1 MLSEM
6 KLATRRTT
14 VNGTQGQ
21 VVPMT
26 LPARD
31 TRRGSRTVR
40 ILFLLNPGIHRNRVL
55 WAMIIS
61 DRGGRKMT
69 RTTALLVLLVA
80 AALEAGGDAIV
91 RIGLQANVLWQRAAM
106 FALGAIVL
114 FAYGWTVNAPPWDFG
129 KLIGV
134 YIVFFFLIAQLI
146 SWLIFKHTPSLAVLI
161 GGTLIVAGGVVI
173 STAKA

>member
-1 MLSEM
+1 
-6 KLATRRTT
+6 
-14 VNGTQGQ
+14 
-21 VVPMT
+21 
-26 LPARD
+26 
-31 TRRGSRTVR
+31 
-40 ILFLLNPGIHRNRVL
+40 
-55 WAMIIS
+55 
-61 DRGGRKMT
+61 MT

-80 AALEAGGDAIV
+80 AALEAGGDALV
-91 RIGLQANVLWQRAAM
+91 RVGLHANVLWQRAAT

-146 SWLIFKHTPSLAVLI
+146 SWLIFKHTPSLAVLV
-161 GGTLIVAGGVVI
+161 GGALIVAGGVII